1 MRIWTG
7 SSGDSQK
14 FQGGVV
20 TVGKFDGLHLGHQK
34 LLEVVRQGPKPW
46 VVLTFDP
53 LPIQVLQPEKHYAR
67 LMPKEDLGEQLPKTG
82 VELLYVMKFDQSLA
96 GKSAAEFADGV
107 IWQPFQPKAIV
118 VGYDFAFGK
127 NREGNLA
134 WLERWCGGE
143 QRKIQLHVVKPFEL
157 DGQAVSSGR
166 VRAMIEA
173 GAVDQ
178 AARLLGRP
186 FYVRGLVIRGA
197 GRGGSIG
204 VPTLNQQVANETLPA
219 LGVYATRTRW
229 RGQSMNSV
237 TNVGRVP
244 TFTDQREIHVETHVL
259 NQTVHAYGE
268 TVDVDL
274 IQRLRPEK
282 KFTSAE
288 DLKIQIKQDI
298 LDATRILG

>member
-20 TVGKFDGLHLGHQK
+20 TIGKFDGLHLGHQK

-53 LPIQVLQPEKHYAR
+53 LPIQVLQPDKHYAR

-82 VELLYVMKFDQSLA
+82 VELLYVMKFDQTLA
-96 GKSAAEFADGV
+96 AKSAAEFAEGV
-107 IWQPFQPKAIV
+107 IRAPFRPKVIV

-127 NREGNLA
+127 NREGDLA
-134 WLERWCGGE
+134 WLRRWGDTHG
-143 QRKIQLHVVKPFEL
+143 IALNVVKPFEF
-157 DGQAVSSGR
+157 DGETVSSGR
-166 VRAMIEA
+166 VRKLIEA

-178 AARLLGRP
+178 ASRLLGRP
-186 FYVRGLVIRGA
+186 FYVRGRVIRGA
-197 GRGGSIG
+197 GRGASIG
-204 VPTLNQQVANETLPA
+204 VPTLNQQVANETLPG
-219 LGVYATRTRW
+219 LGVYASRTRW
-229 RGQSMNSV
+229 RGQVMISV

-244 TFTDQREIHVETHVL
+244 TFSDGKEIHVETHVL
-259 NQTVHAYGE
+259 NQSLSAYGE

-274 IQRLRPEK
+274 IAHLRSEK
-282 KFTSAE
+282 KFGSVE
-288 DLKIQIKQDI
+288 DLKNQIKQDI